1 MIDVHLIMQLCVL
14 VNPLSTLPFVISAY
28 NNGVNVRKMAYVAV
42 FTAFAIAVTIAVAGK
57 TLFGIFGITLDSFRM
72 AGGLVLL
79 LLGLDTIRSRRE
91 SYKETKGIDSMIAI
105 LATPLLTGPATIS
118 FITIKSYEIGTLP
131 LIVNITVTF
140 LFVGL
145 AFIIIANGIPKI
157 NVRLVEIIS
166 KVLGLFLAAMAI
178 EMISKGLS
186 DMILHLKG

>member
-1 MIDVHLIMQLCVL
+1 
-14 VNPLSTLPFVISAY
+14 
-28 NNGVNVRKMAYVAV
+28 MAYVAV